1 MIDLHFEKSDYG
13 GLRMTIMMF
22 IVLAVVILTAVI
34 ALIRMIVK
42 LKTQKWELEF
52 MTSEE
57 KTKFWITPISAIL
70 VVVMMMPHL
79 WGTLKYSVFLPF
91 ESEVDAITVTG
102 VIQDI
107 SPVKDSPRYYINN
120 GDPVY
125 FASLVTV
132 KDQEYYFLTAKGLE
146 EGMNV
151 EINYLPRSHMV
162 LDCIAEIPIEPEVEE
177 PRLPIETATQEKQ
190 GEGTPLIN
198 YIAAIV
204 TSLFIVMMLIYLFI
218 LKRRIKKRR
227 Q

>member
-1 MIDLHFEKSDYG
+1 MVQLHFEKSDYG
-13 GLRMTIMMF
+13 GLKMTVMML

-91 ESEVDAITVTG
+91 ESEADAVTVTG
-102 VIQDI
+102 AIQEI

-120 GDPVY
+120 GDQVY

-132 KDQEYYFLTAKGLE
+132 KDREYYFLTAKGLE

-162 LDCIAEIPIEPEVEE
+162 LDCVQKAPVETEE
-177 PRLPIETATQEKQ
+177 PPVPMIEEQGRDETSTLP
-190 GEGTPLIN
+190 
-198 YIAAIV
+198 YIIGSIILCV
-204 TSLFIVMMLIYLFI
+204 FIVVMVVELIPML
-218 LKRRIKKRR
+218 RRMRWKK
-227 Q
+227 